1 MDSDRKLQVSALKV
15 LVSILGV
22 SSPRINAWKET
33 ILNVIGRCWVGIIDE
48 ETKGTNEGS
57 RGQISSNL
65 F

>member
-22 SSPRINAWKET
+22 GSPRINAWKET
-33 ILNVIGRCWVGIIDE
+33 ILNAIGQCWVGVIDE
-48 ETKGTNEGS
+48 ETKERNEGS
-57 RGQISSNL
+57 RGQFLSNL